1 MIDTN
6 IKRVIVTGMH
16 RCGTS
21 FMASWLQTLGVNIGE
36 DLAGATPSNKLGHFE
51 DIEILEFHESLLKAN
66 MTSLYESSDRVMEY
80 TEKDVEMAKSF
91 IRSRDQKLDIWGWKQ
106 PRATLFLNLWESLGF
121 NMYYVILIR
130 DPLAV
135 VNSLLKRES
144 KKIRLRNPSLEGEM
158 LYEKY
163 MNEVE
168 LHANQYFAMYERHNR
183 EVLRHLDGEFG
194 KRVLVADFD
203 MIADSGRLYFDHL
216 KREWGMELEWVDPR
230 DLHSGKMKINE
241 DEFAFQDKKKS
252 REAYVLYNSLR
263 RHVLV

>member
-6 IKRVIVTGMH
+6 KKRVIVTGMH

-21 FMASWLQTLGVNIGE
+21 FMASWLQALGVNIG
-36 DLAGATPSNKLGHFE
+36 DALAGATPSNKLGHFE

-66 MTSLYESSDRVMEY
+66 MTSLYESSDRVMKY
-80 TEKDVEMAKSF
+80 TEEDVELAKSF
-91 IRSRDQKLDIWGWKQ
+91 TLSRDKKWDVWGWKQ
-106 PRATLFLNLWESLGF
+106 PRAALFLDLWESLGF
-121 NMYYVILIR
+121 NMYYIILIR

-144 KKIRLRNPSLEGEM
+144 KKILLRNPSLGGGI

-163 MNEVE
+163 MDQVE
-168 LHANQYFAMYERHNR
+168 SHANQYFSMYERHNR
-183 EVLRHLDGEFG
+183 EVLKHLEGEFG

-203 MIADSGRLYFDHL
+203 MLAESGRLYFDHL
-216 KREWGMELEWVDPR
+216 KREWGMKLKWSDPCN
-230 DLHSGKMKINE
+230 LHSRKMKINE
-241 DEFAFQDKKKS
+241 DEFVFQDKEKS

-263 RHVLV
+263 SHVLV